1 MTVPFSTPAVSP
13 CPPYSIQP
21 IDPWLAQ
28 SAAAVVFPH
37 FAKHLNGTD
46 PAIIR
51 LAAVAG
57 ADSATKTRVL
67 GAVLVEIGQV
77 DIGQVDIAKTSATVL
92 SLAVT
97 PEFRRNG
104 IARALLER
112 ALEQARI
119 QGAKRACLSFV
130 SRMPQV
136 TALKALLHSAGW
148 SEPAPRILF
157 AETAPQQVLQQ
168 AWAQRVL
175 HRGPRNAT
183 AFDWSDLTS
192 EDRSYIE
199 VETAAGRYPQD
210 VSPFWDEG
218 NIAPVSL
225 GLRAAD
231 GRVVGWLA
239 CHFVPRRSGTIRF
252 SRSFCHAD
260 PAFRGNGAWV
270 MAAAL
275 ERHVNSSL
283 HQSHPTVLFDVDAR
297 NKAMMTVYRRRIEP
311 YIDTSYQ
318 SFVVAKDLC

>member
-1 MTVPFSTPAVSP
+1 VTVPFSTPAVSP

-46 PAIIR
+46 PALIR

-67 GAVLVEIGQV
+67 GAILVEIGQV
-77 DIGQVDIAKTSATVL
+77 DIAKASATVL

-183 AFDWSDLTS
+183 AFDWSDLTP

-199 VETAAGRYPQD
+199 VETAAGRYPQ
-210 VSPFWDEG
+210 
-218 NIAPVSL
+218 
-225 GLRAAD
+225 AAD

>member
-13 CPPYSIQP
+13 CPPYCIQP
-21 IDPWLAQ
+21 MDPWLAL
-28 SAAAVVFPH
+28 SAASVVFPH
-37 FAKHLNGTD
+37 YKSHLNGTD
-46 PAIIR
+46 SARIR
-51 LAAVAG
+51 LAAVAQG
-57 ADSATKTRVL
+57 DSATRRVL
-67 GAVLVEIGQV
+67 GAILVEIDQPN
-77 DIGQVDIAKTSATVL
+77 ARVL
-92 SLAVT
+92 SLAVA
-97 PEFRRNG
+97 PEFRRRG

-112 ALEQARI
+112 ALKQVEI
-119 QGAKRACLSFV
+119 QGAKRACVSFV

-136 TALKALLHSAGW
+136 TALKALLRSAGW

-175 HRGPRNAT
+175 SRGPRNAT
-183 AFDWSDLTS
+183 VFDWSDLTPA
-192 EDRSYIE
+192 DRAF
-199 VETAAGRYPQD
+199 VEAEIAAGRYPQE

-239 CHFVPRRSGTIRF
+239 CHFVPQRPGCIRF
-252 SRSFCHAD
+252 SRSFCHAET
-260 PAFRGNGAWV
+260 AFRGNGAWI

-283 HQSHPTVLFDVDAR
+283 HQSHPTVLFDVDER
-297 NKAMMTVYRRRIEP
+297 NTAMMTVYRRRIAP
-311 YIDTSYQ
+311 YIDSSYQ
-318 SFVVAKDLC
+318 SYLVAKDLC